1 MSQLFPDVRVGQ
13 PQLSGSLAVFP
24 LFSEG
29 SLFTDRAVDYILAH
43 EAMARGTVA
52 VTEVSDAGSIPDLL
66 VENNGDVPCLILE
79 GTELRG
85 SKQTRMLN
93 TTTLVGGKSQIRIP
107 VSCVEHGRWRR
118 DSQQSSSGSHC
129 PPTLRGLLK
138 GSAHACRRGLG
149 SHQIGMWSAI
159 RRKHR
164 ALGVTSATEDLSAA
178 LESHREKLERLKT
191 QFPYP
196 ANANGIAVAIGGRIT
211 AIDIVDKPVTLEK
224 VWSRLQEGVLL
235 DLLEVPE
242 ATSQAT
248 GAEVLAELYRLRALP
263 WHQVES
269 VGLGEQHR
277 AHDDGVLANALLHE
291 GVTIHASASLRFP
304 Q

>member
-1 MSQLFPDVRVGQ
+1 MSELFPDVRVGS

-29 SLFTDRAVDYILAH
+29 SLHSEDENHYVLAH
-43 EAMARGTVA
+43 EAMAAGS
-52 VTEVSDAGSIPDLL
+52 VTIREVSDAGSIPDLL
-66 VENNGDVPCLILE
+66 VENIGDLPCLLLE

-93 TTTLVGGKSQIRIP
+93 TTALVGGKSQITIP

-118 DSQQSSSGSHC
+118 DSQESRSGSQC

-138 GSAHACRRGLG
+138 GSAHSPRRGLG
-149 SHQIGMWSAI
+149 SHQIAMWNEI

-164 ALGVTSATEDLSAA
+164 VLGVASTTEDLSAA
-178 LESHREKLERLKT
+178 LETHSEKMERMKT

-196 ANANGIAVAIGGRIT
+196 ANANGIAVAISGKII
-211 AIDIVDKPVTLEK
+211 AIDIFDKPVTLDK
-224 VWSRLQEGVLL
+224 IWDRVQQGVLL

-242 ATSQAT
+242 AASQAT
-248 GAEVLAELYRLRALP
+248 VDVPAELYRMRNLP
-263 WHQVES
+263 WCEVKP
-269 VGLGEQHR
+269 VGVGEQYR
-277 AHDDGVLANALLHE
+277 ARGNGILADVLLHKGE
-291 GVTIHASASLRFP
+291 LLHASASLRLP
-304 Q
+304 R

>member
-1 MSQLFPDVRVGQ
+1 MSITMPDVRIGE
-13 PQLSGSLAVFP
+13 PCKCDSLAVFP

-29 SLFTDRAVDYILAH
+29 SLLSENEGGLEYLLAH

-52 VTEVSDAGSIPDLL
+52 VTEVSEAGSIPDLL
-66 VENNGDVPCLILE
+66 VENNGDLPCLLLE

-93 TTTLVGGKSQIRIP
+93 TTALVGGKSQIRIP

-118 DSQQSSSGSHC
+118 NSQQSSSGSHC

-138 GSAHACRRGLG
+138 GSAHSDRRGLG
-149 SHQIGMWSAI
+149 SHQIAMWREI

-178 LESHREKLERLKT
+178 MEIHREQLERMKT

-196 ANANGIAVAIGGRIT
+196 ANASGVAVAIGGRTI
-211 AIDIVDKPVTLEK
+211 AIDIFDKPATLEK
-224 VWSRLQEGVLL
+224 VWDRMQQGLLL
-235 DLLEVPE
+235 DLLEVPGS
-242 ATSQAT
+242 ASQAT
-248 GAEVLAELYRLRALP
+248 VDVSGELYRLCSLP
-263 WHQVES
+263 WHQVEP
-269 VGLGEQHR
+269 VGLGEQYR
-277 AHDDGVLANALLHE
+277 ARANGIIADVLLHE
-291 GVTIHASASLRFP
+291 GAMIHASASLR
-304 Q
+304 